1 MSLEVGKELITKL
14 REANPNIASNTVV
27 VGKYRYEPYVR
38 IKLLPQSGVDTKEQV
53 AEVLANA
60 SATIIQPAKASGGAL
75 YKDSGFLIDWKGNK
89 FLLLAQ
95 GIIGTDQVRRKETSP
110 AALGLAGRTFT
121 TSLELYSAVMK
132 GISDS
137 KLSDNVKHTLASLVD
152 SCTKGTDFEVT
163 STLKSNFIQSDFGE
177 VLGALYLSF
186 NKIDK
191 SQAVRFPNGSNN
203 AEADVYVGNV
213 GYSVKAPNGDHI
225 NLKKYINSIKPVD
238 SISSFFYGCAKQDKE
253 LMVKSAGGICKELR
267 EWVESV
273 VGGVSEEHIKQFQ
286 TKVTYQEFID
296 WVKSHQNRSRAL
308 GIPKT
313 IDTSIKAWNDQQT
326 DPFYFTFITLAWK
339 YWTVE
344 NAQLVSEFGIRLF
357 NNSNESFL
365 IVNLNKKTKRVEFE
379 QIKFNSV
386 SQWYMWYNGSATGA
400 LKNYPSICRMKLHK

>member
-1 MSLEVGKELITKL
+1 MSLKVGKELITKI
-14 REANPNIASNTVV
+14 REANPDITSNAIV

-38 IKLLPQSGVDTKEQV
+38 VKLLPQSNVDTKEQV
-53 AEVLANA
+53 ASVLASVGA
-60 SATIIQPAKASGGAL
+60 SIIKPAKASGGAL
-75 YKDSGFLIDWKGNK
+75 YKDSGFLIDWNGKQM
-89 FLLLAQ
+89 LLLAQ
-95 GIIGTDQVRRKETSP
+95 GIIGADQVHRKETSP
-110 AALGLAGRTFT
+110 AALGLAGKIFNDT
-121 TSLELYSAVMK
+121 LELLSAIKEAVYS
-132 GISDS
+132 SNLND
-137 KLSDNVKHTLASLVD
+137 LVKETLWDLTNACYND
-152 SCTKGTDFEVT
+152 KEFTITNA
-163 STLKSNFIQSDFGE
+163 LKSNFIQSDFGE
-177 VLGALYLSF
+177 VLGALYLS
-186 NKIDK
+186 KTQSLPI
-191 SQAVRFPNGSNN
+191 RFPNGSNN
-203 AEADVYVGNV
+203 AEVDVYVGNV

-296 WVKSHQNRSRAL
+296 WVKSHQNRSKAL

-344 NAQLVSEFGIRLF
+344 NAQLVSEFGIRIF